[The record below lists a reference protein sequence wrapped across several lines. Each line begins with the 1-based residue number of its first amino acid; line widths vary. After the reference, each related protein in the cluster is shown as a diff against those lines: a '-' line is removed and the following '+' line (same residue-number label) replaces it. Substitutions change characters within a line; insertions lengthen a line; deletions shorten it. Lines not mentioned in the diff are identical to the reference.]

1 MFKLKTYMKDS
12 FVKNELN
19 KKYFNNY
26 NMYRIK
32 NNNFKIIILWLV
44 IVLSINAQGQIPANY
59 YDGTEGLEEE
69 ALKAV
74 LNDIIKG
81 HTVYTYTSTLTD
93 TWDILKE
100 SDADP
105 TNSSN
110 VILVY
115 SGRSVN
121 GPQEYNDGA
130 GWTREHVWP
139 NSRGDFGTVQGP
151 GTDLHNLKPCD
162 VSVNSARSNRWF
174 DYADVY
180 YYDDGVNT
188 GSKTSYTDFVWE
200 PRDEVKGDV
209 ARIIFY
215 MATRYEGEDGEIDL
229 EVVDYFP
236 ADDSYEPLMAIL
248 KTLKEWNEM
257 DPVDDFERNRN
268 NVIYSYQ
275 NNRNPFI
282 DHPEFVEKIWGPVIS
297 ESQGLFIS
305 EYIEGDGYDKAIEIY
320 NNSEST
326 IDLSN
331 VKLQK
336 DNGGDQSFSYS
347 LSLSGTINPHDVF
360 VISHN
365 SASAEIRA
373 KANLTTTSL
382 VMTFNGDDQLR
393 ILYSGIETDHIGD
406 VGNFGENRTFV
417 KAGHVLKGDTSLV
430 NPQLSLNW
438 IELDNGNHSCLGYH
452 YTNQTLTTPQLFISE
467 YIEGSSYNKGIE
479 IFNASSEVI
488 DLSNVALLK
497 QTNGLEGFSGF
508 SLSGELNPYSVYCI
522 VHPSATAALLEKADL
537 QTVGGVMDFNGNDP
551 VMLVYKG
558 VAIDKIGNSGGAN
571 FAIDKGLFR
580 NSSQALPSKEW
591 NVAEWT
597 NIAMDNFSFFGD
609 HQYDYQPAPDTLYAI
624 ASGDWTD
631 PSIWALT
638 ENGVRANIVP
648 AGNTNVV
655 ITGYQIILS
664 SDKECAS
671 VTLSSK
677 ADIITSLLVDGGNL
691 SVYGKVILEKTN
703 SVGKVELEVIGN
715 GSLSCT
721 EIE

>member
-1 MFKLKTYMKDS
+1 MI
-12 FVKNELN
+12 
-19 KKYFNNY
+19 
-26 NMYRIK
+26 RIK
-32 NNNFKIIILWLV
+32 KNSLKIIILLWL
-44 IVLSINAQGQIPANY
+44 LFAINDQGFCQTPVNY
-59 YDGTEGLEEE
+59 YDNAEGLEGE
-69 ALKAV
+69 ALKSA

-81 HTVYTYTSTLTD
+81 HTIYTYTSTLTD

-105 TNSSN
+105 SNPSN

-115 SGRSVN
+115 SGRSVD
-121 GPQEYNDGA
+121 GAQEYNDGN
-130 GWTREHVWP
+130 GWTREHAWP

-162 VSVNSARSNRWF
+162 LSVNSARSNRWF
-174 DYADVY
+174 DYGDTY

-188 GSKTSYTDFVWE
+188 GSLTSYVDFVWE

-215 MATRYEGEDGEIDL
+215 MATRYEGEEGEIDL
-229 EVVDYFP
+229 EVVNYFP
-236 ADDSYEPLMAIL
+236 ADDSYEPLMAL
-248 KTLKEWNEM
+248 LQTLREWNEM

-268 NVIYSYQ
+268 DVIYSYQ

-320 NNSEST
+320 NNSEIT

-360 VISHN
+360 VIAHN

-393 ILYSGIETDHIGD
+393 ILNNGVEADHIGD
-406 VGNFGENRTFV
+406 VGNYGENRTFV
-417 KAGHVLKGDTSLV
+417 RAGQVLKGDTSLV
-430 NPQLSLNW
+430 NPQLSLDW
-438 IELDNGNHSCLGYH
+438 IELNNGNHSCLGYH

-479 IFNASSEVI
+479 IYNASNEVV
-488 DLSNVALLK
+488 DLSNIALLK
-497 QTNGLEGFSGF
+497 QTNGSGGFAGF
-508 SLSGELNPYSVYCI
+508 SLSGELNPYNVYCL
-522 VHPSATAALLEKADL
+522 VHTSAQVELIEKSDL
-537 QTVGGVMDFNGNDP
+537 QTIGGVMDFNGNDP
-551 VMLVYKG
+551 VLLVYKG
-558 VAIDKIGNSGGAN
+558 IAIDKIGNSGGAN

-580 NSSQALPSKEW
+580 NSSQVLPSKEW
-591 NVAEWT
+591 KVAEWT

-631 PSIWALT
+631 PYIWALT
-638 ENGVRANIVP
+638 ENGVTANIVP

-655 ITGYQIILS
+655 ITGYQIILTR
-664 SDKECAS
+664 DKECAS

-677 ADIITSLLVDGGNL
+677 TDIITSLLVDGGNL
-691 SVYGKVILEKTN
+691 SVNGKVILEKTN

-721 EIE
+721 NIE